1 MMKNHHAQPGEQ
13 LPGVT
18 HIPGDGFLAPPT
30 ATAAYPWWLE
40 ITGELA
46 KDYIAHQFGRVHHTQ
61 RRATIGPWKS
71 RRHAERVIA
80 DIFRRSHPANSGTIH
95 VRNFHL
101 DTKE

>member
-1 MMKNHHAQPGEQ
+1 MMTNHHAQPGEQ

-18 HIPGDGFLAPPT
+18 HIPGGALFAPPT

-61 RRATIGPWKS
+61 RHATVGPWRK
-71 RRHAERVIA
+71 RRSAEWAVI
-80 DIFRRSHPANSGTIH
+80 DIFRRSHPANSGSIH

-101 DTKE
+101 DSKE